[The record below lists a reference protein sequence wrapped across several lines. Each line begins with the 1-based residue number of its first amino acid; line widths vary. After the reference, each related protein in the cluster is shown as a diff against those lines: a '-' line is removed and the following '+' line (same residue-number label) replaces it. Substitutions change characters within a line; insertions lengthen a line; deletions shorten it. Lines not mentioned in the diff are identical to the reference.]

1 MIKTME
7 LMGKKAKIIKSS
19 NKELQDLTGIIID
32 ETKNTITI
40 ESGNK
45 TRKVLKKEVRLQITT
60 PTGDE
65 IIQSDDLVGRPE
77 ERGQKNKVKKRW

>member
-7 LMGKKAKIIKSS
+7 LMGKKTKIIKSS
-19 NKELQDLTGIIID
+19 NKELQDLTGLIID

-65 IIQSDDLVGRPE
+65 IVNGNDLVGRPE

>member
-7 LMGKKAKIIKSS
+7 LMGKQITIIKSN
-19 NKELQDLTGIIID
+19 NKNIENIKGKIIN

-65 IIQSDDLVGRPE
+65 IIQGDDLVGRPE